1 VFSNPP
7 ERSIE
12 IFGTQHQRRAC
23 SEHSELAPRRR
34 TRAYSR
40 RPFRRVQRESAMT
53 DEYLPLGASVANAR
67 IGDASG
73 AAQEAIEQG
82 VRASLLCTLF
92 GVEREQWVWPFPA
105 LARSEAARSGV
116 TVRMLASLLEPLGG
130 IGRLGTAAG
139 ASDLD
144 PMDPGP
150 AHTVLPATLAACV
163 AHEAGDA
170 GAGTDETVR
179 SAVLAGVE
187 AAWAFRC
194 AITGT
199 RPGVGFHS
207 PGVYGT
213 LAAAASGARMLGLDA
228 AACANALAIALT
240 RASGLA
246 TNSAA
251 TTIGLTHFGWG
262 ALHGLEAALL
272 ASQGWDASHDF
283 RRGLATLFGEDRVA
297 PERLNAPGSTAAES
311 LVFKRYPCNIYLN
324 LLVAIL
330 EDVEG
335 GPVDRIDVALPW
347 VPHLDNPAPRD
358 LRQARNSAQAAA
370 AIAGAGDISYA
381 AFSGPPGP
389 WQPRPEVARLLPNVH
404 LTMDKD
410 APTGLKNAV
419 VSVRAWRSG
428 RVVLDAERAM
438 RDLRG
443 WGVEHARRLAGA
455 DGAAGVR
462 EIYGDSHLRAFAA
475 IRARLDSGA
484 ATRAALTGHRG

>member
-1 VFSNPP
+1 MS
-7 ERSIE
+7 
-12 IFGTQHQRRAC
+12 
-23 SEHSELAPRRR
+23 
-34 TRAYSR
+34 
-40 RPFRRVQRESAMT
+40 
-53 DEYLPLGASVANAR
+53 DEYLPLGTRVARTR
-67 IGDASG
+67 IGDAT
-73 AAQEAIEQG
+73 AAAREAIDQG
-82 VRASLLCTLF
+82 IRASLLCTLF
-92 GVEREQWVWPFPA
+92 GVEREAWVWPFPA
-105 LARSEAARSGV
+105 LARAGAGRGREAAS
-116 TVRMLASLLEPLGG
+116 MLAGMFEPLGG
-130 IGRLGTAAG
+130 IGRLGTLAG

-150 AHTVLPATLAACV
+150 AHTVLPATLAALV
-163 AHEAGDA
+163 ARGVVDAADDAAGTRRAMPRVDADPDADA
-170 GAGTDETVR
+170 GVDSDDAVR
-179 SAVLAGVE
+179 GAVLAGVE
-187 AAWAFRC
+187 AAWSFRC

-213 LAAAASGARMLGLDA
+213 LAAAAAAAHTLGLDA
-228 AACANALAIALT
+228 PACTNALAIALT

-251 TTIGLTHFGWG
+251 TAIGLTHFGWG

-330 EDVEG
+330 EDVDG
-335 GPVDRIDVALPW
+335 GPLDRIEVSLPW

-358 LRQARNSAQAAA
+358 LRQARNSAQAVA

-389 WQPRPEVARLLPNVH
+389 WAPRPEVARLLPNIR

-410 APTGLKNAV
+410 APTGLKSAV
-419 VSVRAWRSG
+419 VAVRAWRAG
-428 RVVLDAERAM
+428 RVVLESERAM

-443 WGVEHARRLAGA
+443 WGVEHARRLAGP
-455 DGAAGVR
+455 GGEAGVQA
-462 EIYGDSHLRAFAA
+462 IYGGAYRHAFDAV
-475 IRARLDSGA
+475 RRP
-484 ATRAALTGHRG
+484 R